1 MPDKAR
7 PAQRAPTTE
16 EELRTAT
23 VGELQPLSG
32 PIVLAD
38 YDPNWPAQF
47 EREAERVRAVLGD
60 RVLRIEHV
68 GSTSI
73 PGLAAKPI
81 IDVLLVVQDATDEGA
96 FVPALE
102 AAGYRLRIR
111 EDQHRMLKG
120 PDTDVNLH
128 VFSAGHPE
136 IDRMLLFRD
145 RLRAVPADRELY
157 LRTKRE
163 LARRRWR
170 YVQHYADAKTA
181 VVQEILARAGTR
193 TDTTD
198 R

>member
-1 MPDKAR
+1 MPDEGR

-16 EELRTAT
+16 EELRAVT

-32 PIVLAD
+32 PILLVD

-47 EREAERVRAVLGD
+47 EGEATRVRAVLGA

-81 IDVLLVVQDATDEGA
+81 IDVLLVVADATDEGA

-111 EDQHRMLKG
+111 EDEHRLFKG
-120 PDTDVNLH
+120 PDVDVNLH
-128 VFSAGHPE
+128 VFSSGHPE
-136 IDRMLLFRD
+136 VDRMLLFRD
-145 RLRAVPADRELY
+145 WLRAVPADRELY

-163 LARRRWR
+163 LAKRRWR
-170 YVQHYADAKTA
+170 YVQNYADAKTT
-181 VVQEILARAGTR
+181 VVEEILARAGTR
-193 TDTTD
+193 TNTH
-198 R
+198 